1 MTPGN
6 TNILNIQTPE
16 GITFT
21 LRLAG
26 PMTRFLAWLIDL
38 VIIAVLLNIIGVAV
52 LLLNIISSD
61 VANAFAILAY
71 FILSIGYAI
80 AAEWLWSGQTVGKRI
95 LRLRVMD
102 VQGLHL
108 GFNQI
113 VIRNLLRFVD
123 SLPATYLVGGIA
135 CFLSGK
141 SQRLGDMAAN
151 TIVVWTPKIPE
162 PDLTQI
168 LSDTYNS
175 FRDYPHLIARLRR
188 DVSHMEAE
196 MALQAMLRRDELN
209 PLDRVALF
217 GNIAAHFKTIAAFPQ
232 QAVDGLSDEQYTRNI
247 VDVLYN
253 TTPARL

>member
-1 MTPGN
+1 MSRRN

-26 PMTRFLAWLIDL
+26 PMTRCLAWLVDL
-38 VIIAVLLNIIGVAV
+38 VIIFVLLNIVSIAV
-52 LLLNIISSD
+52 FLLNVISPD
-61 VANAFAILAY
+61 VANAFAILVY

-80 AAEWLWSGQTVGKRI
+80 ATEWFWNGQTVGKRV

-108 GFNQI
+108 KFNQI

-123 SLPATYLVGGIA
+123 SLPATYLVGGTA
-135 CFLSGK
+135 CFLSKK

-151 TIVVWTPKIPE
+151 TIVVWNPKVSE

-168 LSDTYNS
+168 LSDKYNS

-188 DVSHMEAE
+188 DASHVEAE
-196 MALQAMLRRDELN
+196 MALQAILRRNELS
-209 PLDRVALF
+209 PLDRVELF
-217 GNIAAHFKTIAAFPQ
+217 GNIAAHFKKITAFPQ
-232 QAVDGLSDEQYTRNI
+232 QAFDGLSDEQYTRNI

-253 TTPARL
+253 TTQH